1 MLRFQCVL
9 RFSAPSRHVTHLV
22 DIGKRSTLDLLE
34 HSRWDVSPATKLQE
48 ILIRFRQNASR
59 QSRHGRHGVGP
70 GDVELS

>member
-48 ILIRFRQNASR
+48 ILISFRQNASR
-59 QSRHGRHGVGP
+59 QVVVMEGIFSGTW
-70 GDVELS
+70 

>member
-34 HSRWDVSPATKLQE
+34 HSRWDVSPATKLQSSH
-48 ILIRFRQNASR
+48 QVPSKCK
-59 QSRHGRHGVGP
+59 SSKSSWHGVGP